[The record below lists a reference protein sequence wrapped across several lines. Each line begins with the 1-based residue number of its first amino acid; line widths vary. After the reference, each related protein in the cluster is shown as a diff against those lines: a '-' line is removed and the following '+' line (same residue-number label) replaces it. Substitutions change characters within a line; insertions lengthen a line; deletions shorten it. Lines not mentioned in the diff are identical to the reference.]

1 MDQRLLFPGE
11 APVVHSN
18 PVTKKNLFARM
29 LEGEDIAKMIVRGF
43 DEGTLERGD
52 VLVQAADGS
61 DINVIWDEIQEI
73 LATWNSQRG
82 RLIDY
87 LTFNVTD
94 VIDYV
99 GVPVEVDFEVAS
111 EYGEPVGIRGGGFYT
126 RGYDFRFYD
135 LGIRYTW
142 MFLAEATRSQ
152 IDNYTNMA
160 LEADNRLIFKKVMST
175 VFNSAN
181 GAGIADRNIPTTVYK
196 FYNGDGE
203 VPPAYK
209 NITFT
214 GSHSHYYT
222 SYGLPS
228 QVQNTALQPATI
240 DDLENEFYNHGYTL
254 QNGYDL
260 VIWVNRQEG
269 LQIRKFKVANGARY
283 DFIPSPGVGGG
294 IYQPQSLGIVG
305 RPIGTPVEG
314 ELGTYG
320 PFHIIEEPYIPAGYV
335 VALVSGGE
343 LNIQNPVGMR
353 EHRNPAYQGL
363 KIIKGPDN
371 AYPLTKAFYRRGFGT
386 GVRQRGGGIVVQLVN
401 STTTTYTVP
410 SAYNA

>member
-1 MDQRLLFPGE
+1 MDKRLLAPGE
-11 APVVHSN
+11 IPVMHSN
-18 PVTKKNLFARM
+18 PVTRKNIFARM
-29 LEGEDIAKMIVRGF
+29 LEGEDFNDMMVRGF
-43 DEGTLERGD
+43 DEGTLERSD

-61 DINVIWDEIQEI
+61 DINVIWGEIQEL
-73 LATWNSQRG
+73 LAIWNSQRD

-87 LTFNVTD
+87 LTFQVNE

-111 EYGEPVGIRGGGFYT
+111 EYGKPVGIRGGSFYT

-135 LGIRYTW
+135 LAIRYTW
-142 MFLAEATRSQ
+142 MFLAEATRQQ

-160 LEADNRLIFKKVMST
+160 LEADNRLIFKKTMST

-181 GAGIADRNIPTTVYK
+181 GTGIADRNIPTTVYK

-203 VPPAYK
+203 VPPTYK

-214 GSHSHYYT
+214 GSHTHYYT

-228 QVQNTALQPATI
+228 QVQNAALQPATI
-240 DDLENEFYNHGYTL
+240 DDLEDEFYNHGYTL

-260 VIWVNRQEG
+260 VLWVNRQEG
-269 LQIRKFKVANGARY
+269 KKIRTFKVVNGARY
-283 DFIPSPGVGGG
+283 DFIPSQGVGGG

-305 RPIGTPVEG
+305 RPDGSPVDG

-320 PFHIIEEPYIPAGYV
+320 PFHVIEEPYIPAGYV
-335 VALVSGGE
+335 VALVSGGA
-343 LNIQNPVGMR
+343 LNINNPVGFR
-353 EHRNPAYQGL
+353 EHKNPAYQGL
-363 KIIKGPDN
+363 KLVKGPDGS
-371 AYPLTKAFYRRGFGT
+371 YPLSEAFYRRGFGT

-401 STTTTYTVP
+401 STSTTYTVP
-410 SAYNA
+410 TAYNL

>member
-1 MDQRLLFPGE
+1 MPQDMLYGE
-11 APVVHSN
+11 TPVVYSN
-18 PVTKKNLFARM
+18 PVTRKNIFARM
-29 LEGEDIAKMIVRGF
+29 LEGEDLKDMAVRGF

-61 DINVIWDEIQEI
+61 DINEIWDEIQVI
-73 LATWNSQRG
+73 LETWNQQRE

-87 LTFNVTD
+87 LTFPVD
-94 VIDYV
+94 ELVSYV
-99 GVPVEVDFEVAS
+99 GVPTEVDFEEAS
-111 EYGEPVGIRGGGFYT
+111 EYGKPVGIRGGNYYY
-126 RGYDFRFYD
+126 RGYDFKFYD
-135 LGIRYTW
+135 LAIRYTW
-142 MFLAEATRSQ
+142 MFLAEASRAQ

-160 LEADNRLIFKKVMST
+160 LEADNRLTFKKVMST

-181 GAGIADRNIPTTVYK
+181 GVGIADRNIPTTVYK

-214 GSHSHYYT
+214 GSHTHFYT

-240 DDLENEFYNHGYTL
+240 DDIETDFYNHGYTL

-260 VIWVNRQEG
+260 VLWVNRQEG
-269 LQIRKFKVANGARY
+269 LKIRAFKVANGARY
-283 DFIPSPGVGGG
+283 DYIPSAGTGGG
-294 IYQPQSLGIVG
+294 VYQPQSLGIVG
-305 RPIGTPVEG
+305 RPDGTPVDG
-314 ELGTYG
+314 EIGTYG

-335 VALVSGGE
+335 CALVSGGA
-343 LNIQNPVGMR
+343 LNINNPVGMR
-353 EHRNPAYQGL
+353 QHSNPAYQGL
-363 KIIKGPDN
+363 MLIPGVN
-371 AYPLTKAFYRRGFGT
+371 GSYPLTEAHYRRGFGT
-386 GVRQRGGGIVVQLVN
+386 GVRQRGGGLVVQLVN

-410 SAYNA
+410 TAYNS

>member
-1 MDQRLLFPGE
+1 MDKSLLLYGE
-11 APVVHSN
+11 TPVIHTN
-18 PVTKKNLFARM
+18 PVTRKNIFARM
-29 LEGEDIAKMIVRGF
+29 LEGEDLKDMMVRGF

-61 DINVIWDEIQEI
+61 DINEIWDEIQLI
-73 LATWNSQRG
+73 LETWNQQRD

-87 LTFNVTD
+87 LTFQVTD
-94 VIDYV
+94 PIDYV
-99 GVPVEVDFEVAS
+99 GVPVEVDFELAS
-111 EYGEPVGIRGGGFYT
+111 EYGKPVGIRGGSFYS
-126 RGYDFRFYD
+126 RGYDFQFYD
-135 LGIRYTW
+135 LAIRYTW
-142 MFLAEATRSQ
+142 MFLAEAAKAQ

-160 LEADNRLIFKKVMST
+160 LEADNRLTFKKVMST

-181 GAGIADRNIPTTVYK
+181 GVGVADRNIPTNVYK

-214 GSHSHYYT
+214 GSHSHFYT

-240 DDLENEFYNHGYTL
+240 DDIESDFYNHGYTL
-254 QNGYDL
+254 QNGYGL
-260 VIWVNRQEG
+260 VLWVNRQEG
-269 LQIRKFKVANGARY
+269 LKIRQFKVANGARY
-283 DFIPSPGVGGG
+283 DYIPGPGTGGG
-294 IYQPQSLGIVG
+294 VYQPQSLGIVG
-305 RPIGTPVEG
+305 RPDGSPVEG
-314 ELGTYG
+314 EIGTYG

-335 VALVSGGE
+335 CALASGGA
-343 LNIQNPVGMR
+343 LNINNPVGMR
-353 EHRNPAYQGL
+353 QHTNPAYQGL
-363 KIIKGPDN
+363 KLIPGPSN
-371 AYPLTKAFYRRGFGT
+371 TYPLTEAHYRRGFGT

-410 SAYNA
+410 TAYNS